1 MLNKYLL
8 NESIPHALVVICIL
22 YISVALSLCLFL
34 PPPATD
40 GINAAVLV
48 KAEKAGRQMCCS

>member
-8 NESIPHALVVICIL
+8 NESIPYELLVISML
-22 YISVALSLCLFL
+22 YISVSLFLCLFL
-34 PPPATD
+34 PSQATD

-48 KAEKAGRQMCCS
+48 KTEKAVRQMCCS